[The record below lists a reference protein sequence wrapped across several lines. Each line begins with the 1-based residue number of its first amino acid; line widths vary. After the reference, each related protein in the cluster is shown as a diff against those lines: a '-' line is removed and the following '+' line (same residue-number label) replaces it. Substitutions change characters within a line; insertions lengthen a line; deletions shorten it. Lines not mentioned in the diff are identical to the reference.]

1 MLLGVDG
8 DYIWAIPLIL
18 CQSTSFSKC
27 YISMLNIHGFI
38 LKLDTAM
45 MNKLYVKKN
54 QGKIL
59 MPDDNDI
66 TAEFSLE
73 LWDK

>member
-1 MLLGVDG
+1 
-8 DYIWAIPLIL
+8 
-18 CQSTSFSKC
+18 
-27 YISMLNIHGFI
+27 MLNIHGFI

-66 TAEFSLE
+66 TAEFSSE
-73 LWDK
+73 LWDKWILP